1 LGGSGLGK
9 CFLACYLGYKA
20 AEAGYNVIF
29 ISMNDLAQL
38 LKTENV
44 LSRSKSR
51 MKRIRNCDL
60 LILDEVG
67 SAVLDKQE
75 VNKMFQLICDFY
87 QQTSLILTSNK
98 SFDAWTNTLGDAV
111 ITTAVLDRILH
122 KCEVFNIDGDS
133 WRIEDQQS
141 ILKNLLKA
149 GENLD

>member
-1 LGGSGLGK
+1 M
-9 CFLACYLGYKA
+9 
-20 AEAGYNVIF
+20 IF

-75 VNKMFQLICDFY
+75 ANKMFQLICDFY

>member
-1 LGGSGLGK
+1 
-9 CFLACYLGYKA
+9 
-20 AEAGYNVIF
+20 
-29 ISMNDLAQL
+29 MNDLAQL

-75 VNKMFQLICDFY
+75 ANKMFQLICDFY